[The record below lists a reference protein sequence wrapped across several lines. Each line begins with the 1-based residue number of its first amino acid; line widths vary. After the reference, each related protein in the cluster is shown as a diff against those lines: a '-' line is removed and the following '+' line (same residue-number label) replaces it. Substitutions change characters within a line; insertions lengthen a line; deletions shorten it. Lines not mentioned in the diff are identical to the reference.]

1 MAATDPSGRRT
12 TNALGADL
20 GRGGAAGQATCIGL
34 SFLVEQLRRE
44 PPRVLGV
51 TLAVLSAASFA
62 LNNAAARRAVVTGTP
77 AQGMAL
83 TVPVGVLC
91 FLLVAAVTGE
101 IAHFRQFSATAV
113 LWMSG
118 VGVLNFVF
126 GRYCNYKGN
135 QSAGANLT
143 GPVVQLNVVVTLA
156 LAVIVLDEPC
166 SALQIAGAAV
176 MLAATF
182 ITQRQ
187 GSGGSP
193 ISTATAASPF
203 VPRIAEG
210 YLFAFLAALAYGTA
224 PVMTRIALQSGDPS
238 SAIFGGV
245 VAYGSATAVIVTM
258 LLLSRALRGNVAA
271 VRRDDVRW
279 FVYSGVF
286 VAIAQG
292 FMYAAISVAPI
303 MVVIPLLQ
311 LTLIF
316 RLFFGKWLNPEHEVF
331 GPRVIIGSVISI
343 LGACAVAID
352 TAVVVN
358 VLHIPEGLASLL
370 QWQI

>member
-1 MAATDPSGRRT
+1 V
-12 TNALGADL
+12 
-20 GRGGAAGQATCIGL
+20 GQATSIGL
-34 SFLVEQLRRE
+34 CLLVEELRRE

-83 TVPVGVLC
+83 TVPIGVLC
-91 FLLVAAVTGE
+91 FLLVAVITGE
-101 IAHFRQFSATAV
+101 IVHFRQFPATAV

-143 GPVVQLNVVVTLA
+143 GPVVQLNVVVTFA
-156 LAVIVLDEPC
+156 LAVLVLDERC
-166 SALQIAGAAV
+166 SALQMAGAAV

-187 GSGGSP
+187 GSGSSQ
-193 ISTATAASPF
+193 ISTAGAASRF
-203 VPRIAEG
+203 VPRVAEG

-224 PVMTRIALQSGDPS
+224 PIMTRIALQSCGPS
-238 SAIFGGV
+238 SAIFGGL

-258 LLLSRALRGNVAA
+258 LLLSHALRGNVAA
-271 VRRDDVRW
+271 LQRDNIRW
-279 FVYSGVF
+279 FVYSGIF
-286 VAIAQG
+286 VAVAQG
-292 FMYAAISVAPI
+292 FMYAAVSVAPI

-311 LTLIF
+311 STLIF
-316 RLFFGKWLNPEHEVF
+316 RLFFGRWLNPEHEVL
-331 GPRVIIGSVISI
+331 GAGVIIGTVVSI
-343 LGACAVAID
+343 IGACAVAID
-352 TAVVVN
+352 TAIVVD
-358 VLHIPEGLASLL
+358 VLHIPDGLASLL

>member
-1 MAATDPSGRRT
+1 
-12 TNALGADL
+12 
-20 GRGGAAGQATCIGL
+20 
-34 SFLVEQLRRE
+34 
-44 PPRVLGV
+44 VLGV

-83 TVPVGVLC
+83 TVPIGVLC
-91 FLLVAAVTGE
+91 FLLVAAISGE
-101 IAHFRQFSATAV
+101 IAHFRQFPATAV
-113 LWMSG
+113 LWMSA

-187 GSGGSP
+187 GSRSSP
-193 ISTATAASPF
+193 ILAAAASQF
-203 VPRIAEG
+203 VPRVAEG

-224 PVMTRIALQSGDPS
+224 PVMTRIALQSCGPS
-238 SAIFGGV
+238 CAIFGGL
-245 VAYGSATAVIVTM
+245 VAYGSATAVIVMM

-271 VRRDDVRW
+271 VQRDNVWW

-286 VAIAQG
+286 VAVAQG
-292 FMYAAISVAPI
+292 FMYAAVAVAPI

-311 LTLIF
+311 STLIF
-316 RLFFGKWLNPEHEVF
+316 RLFFGMWLNPEHEVF
-331 GPRVIIGSVISI
+331 GPTIIIGSVISI
-343 LGACAVAID
+343 IGACAVAID
-352 TAVVVN
+352 TAIVVD
-358 VLHIPEGLASLL
+358 VLHIPEGLANLL

>member
-1 MAATDPSGRRT
+1 MAEASHPRRSGK
-12 TNALGADL
+12 NARGADL
-20 GRGGAAGQATCIGL
+20 GRGGAASQLTSIGL
-34 SFLVEQLRRE
+34 FFLLEQLRRE

-83 TVPVGVLC
+83 TVPIGVLC
-91 FLLVAAVTGE
+91 FLLVAAISGE
-101 IAHFRQFSATAV
+101 IAHFRQLPATAV
-113 LWMSG
+113 LWMSA

-143 GPVVQLNVVVTLA
+143 GPVIQLNVVVTLA

-187 GSGGSP
+187 GSRRSP
-193 ISTATAASPF
+193 ISTAAATSRF
-203 VPRIAEG
+203 VPRVAEG

-224 PVMTRIALQSGDPS
+224 PVMTRLALQSCGPS
-238 SAIFGGV
+238 CAIFGGL
-245 VAYGSATAVIVTM
+245 VAYGSATAVIAMM
-258 LLLSRALRGNVAA
+258 LLLSSTLRGNVAA
-271 VRRDDVRW
+271 VERDNIWW

-286 VAIAQG
+286 VAVAQG
-292 FMYAAISVAPI
+292 FLYAAVAVAPI

-311 LTLIF
+311 STLIF
-316 RLFFGKWLNPEHEVF
+316 RLFFGMWLNPEHEVF
-331 GPRVIIGSVISI
+331 GPRVIIGSVVSI
-343 LGACAVAID
+343 IGACAVAID
-352 TAVVVN
+352 TALVVD
-358 VLHIPEGLASLL
+358 VLHIPEGLANLL

>member
-1 MAATDPSGRRT
+1 M
-12 TNALGADL
+12 
-20 GRGGAAGQATCIGL
+20 
-34 SFLVEQLRRE
+34 
-44 PPRVLGV
+44 LGV
-51 TLAVLSAASFA
+51 ILAVLSAASFA

-83 TVPVGVLC
+83 TVPIGVLC
-91 FLLVAAVTGE
+91 FLSVAVITGA
-101 IAHFRQFSATAV
+101 IAQFGQFPATAV

-187 GSGGSP
+187 GSGSSP
-193 ISTATAASPF
+193 ISNAAAASRF
-203 VPRIAEG
+203 VPRVAEG

-224 PVMTRIALQSGDPS
+224 PVMTRVALQSRGPS
-238 SAIFGGV
+238 SAIFGGL
-245 VAYGSATAVIVTM
+245 VAYGSAAAVIATM
-258 LLLSRALRGNVAA
+258 LLLSDALRGNVAA
-271 VRRDDVRW
+271 VQRDNIRW
-279 FVYSGVF
+279 FVYSGIF
-286 VAIAQG
+286 VAVAQG
-292 FMYAAISVAPI
+292 FMYAAVSVAPI

-311 LTLIF
+311 STLIF
-316 RLFFGKWLNPEHEVF
+316 RLFFGWWLNPEHEVF
-331 GPRVIIGSVISI
+331 GPRVIIGTVVSI
-343 LGACAVAID
+343 IGACAVAID
-352 TAVVVN
+352 TAMVVA

-370 QWQI
+370 QWQM